1 MYRNARATSMDRRG
15 FLGVAGAFGA
25 AGLMSAC
32 AGPGSTSS
40 GAGGFTTDDVATG
53 EVSFAHWRG
62 EDRKIFKE
70 LIADFTK
77 VESEISV
84 AQDISPSDDYEAQAL
99 RRMRNGSVGDVAPAF
114 RGAQFE
120 SFVESGFFV
129 DLEPTD
135 LTSRY
140 KAELITAG
148 SADGVQYGYPY
159 QIVFNDPI
167 ANLDILEKAGYP
179 EPAGDWDSYLDMLDK
194 IQSQGVTPIA
204 MPGADAGN
212 AGQLINPMIMNL
224 GPTEDMC
231 AKIESGEYKL
241 TDDWF
246 LEMLRKYGELGDY
259 VQPNASGTAAE
270 PAQQMFATGEAAILA
285 TGSYHMASVRSL
297 GAEFPIDIAPP
308 ITSDPGQAVYLA
320 AYNATFILGINSAS
334 EVQGAGIAW
343 LEYLSRPEVAGAY
356 ADGTAQ
362 FSPVKGVEYENPD
375 LDRVSSW
382 LEKDI
387 LLAPRYQFTDLDM
400 RAAVEDSCLQALT
413 GTEPEKAAEDAQHIV
428 DQRIDS

>member
-1 MYRNARATSMDRRG
+1 M
-15 FLGVAGAFGA
+15 
-25 AGLMSAC
+25 
-32 AGPGSTSS
+32 
-40 GAGGFTTDDVATG
+40 ATG